1 MKLLSKNSSFSP
13 DAFRRV
19 ATLTLRAA
27 ATLVVCASLVQ
38 TVWAVDPDRAISQ
51 YVHDEWGPEQGFPK
65 GPVYAI
71 TQTTD
76 GYIWI
81 GTDEGLVRFD
91 GWSFRL
97 MKDDSGAFTITSVFG
112 LEPDRNGCLWMRL
125 QDQTILRYC
134 NGRFD
139 RPVSNGTN
147 INIAAMNLARTGELL
162 IAKAEQGAFVFRG
175 NGFQMVASAA
185 DLPRSPVTSVA
196 QTPGGAI
203 FMGTR
208 DAGLFRID
216 GRKAISIRNG
226 LPDLKVNFLLPEGEH
241 DLWVGT
247 DNGIARWNGTQ
258 FVTVGIP
265 PSGGLPPQ
273 SRMQALVILK
283 DHDGNVWVGT
293 DSRGLLR
300 LNAHGIASFT
310 SESSSPQAVTALFE
324 GREGCIWIGHADGME
339 RLRDSAFVTY
349 SDAEGLP
356 TDGTNPLFVDSTNRL
371 WFPPVTGGLWWSKD
385 SQHGHVTADGLN
397 DDIVYALD
405 GGPDELWAGRQ
416 RGGLTRLA
424 FNGAAFNGAKLATRT
439 WTHADGLAQDSV
451 SSVFRSR
458 DGTVWAGTLS
468 AGVSRL
474 RDGRFTN
481 FTEADGLASNTVSAI
496 LESADGTMWFATPG
510 GLSKWSGG
518 RWTSFRSSAGLP
530 SEDVNCLLEDSN
542 GVLWTGTASGIAF
555 RTGDT
560 FQVPRAVPAVLREPI
575 MGMAEDRHGSLWVAT
590 SGHVVRVNRDRLF
603 QGTLG
608 DGDIREFGL
617 ADGLRGTQGAER
629 NRSVIADSAGR
640 IWFSLNRGISMI
652 DPARLTRGS
661 PPAIV
666 HIEGISADGVSTAL
680 RAPVRIPGGS
690 KRITFAFS
698 GLILS
703 VPARVRY
710 KYRLE
715 GYDTTWSDPSPLR
728 EAAYTNLSPR
738 HYRFH
743 VMATNVDGIWSPAEA
758 AVEFEVLPLFWETWW
773 FGLGVLAAIVAC
785 IVALYRLRLRQATN
799 RINLR
804 FQERLAE
811 RTRIAQELHD
821 TLLQG
826 FLSASMQVHVAT
838 DRLPDDSAV
847 KPTLNRALEL
857 MRQVIEEGRNA
868 VRGLRSTRSA
878 SLDLE
883 QSFARIQQEIAGSD
897 PDSERVEFRVV
908 VDGERRPLHP
918 VLRDEVYRIGREAV
932 INAFRHAHAGKIEM
946 ELRYSAGNLTLMVR
960 DDGRGI
966 DPNVLKTGRDGHFG
980 LVGMR
985 ERADRIGARLHVMSS
1000 ASAGTEIELS
1010 IPGNIVF
1017 QNGKVK

>member
-1 MKLLSKNSSFSP
+1 MNLKLSSKNSNFFP
-13 DAFRRV
+13 DRSRRV
-19 ATLTLRAA
+19 RLIRLMAA
-27 ATLVVCASLVQ
+27 CLLCALLVRVA
-38 TVWAVDPDRAISQ
+38 WAVDPDRAVSQ

-71 TQTTD
+71 TQTPD
-76 GYIWI
+76 GYVWI

-97 MKDDSGAFTITSVFG
+97 IKDDSGAFTITGVLG
-112 LEPDRNGCLWMRL
+112 LQPDRNGCLWLRL
-125 QDQTILRYC
+125 EDLTILRYC

-139 RPVSNGTN
+139 RPLLAGSN

-162 IAKAEQGAFVFRG
+162 IAKAEKGAFVFRK

-196 QTPGGAI
+196 QTPSGAI
-203 FMGTR
+203 FVGTR

-216 GRKAISIRNG
+216 GGKVVSIRNG
-226 LPDLKVNFLLPEGEH
+226 LPDLKVNFLLPDGEH

-258 FVTVGIP
+258 FVTAGIP
-265 PSGGLPPQ
+265 PPGG
-273 SRMQALVILK
+273 RTQALVILK

-300 LNAHGIASFT
+300 LNAHGVASFI
-310 SESSSPQAVTALFE
+310 SESSSPQAITALFE

-349 SDAEGLP
+349 SNAEGLP
-356 TDGTNPLFVDSTNRL
+356 TDGSNPVFVDSTNRL
-371 WFPPVTGGLWWSKD
+371 WFPPLTGSLWWSKD
-385 SQHGHVTADGLN
+385 SQHGRVTADGLN

-405 GGPDELWAGRQ
+405 GAPGELWVARQ

-424 FNGAAFNGAKLATRT
+424 LNGVSITPTT
-439 WTHADGLAQDSV
+439 WTHANGLAQDRV
-451 SSVFRSR
+451 SSVYRAR
-458 DGTVWAGTLS
+458 NGTVWAGTLS

-496 LESADGTMWFATPG
+496 LESSDGTMWFATPG

-518 RWTSFRSSAGLP
+518 KWSSFRSNAGLP
-530 SEDVNCLLEDSN
+530 SEDVNCLLEDSA
-542 GVLWTGTASGIAF
+542 GVLWTGTAAGIAF
-555 RTGDT
+555 RTGET
-560 FQVPRAVPAVLREPI
+560 FQVPRGTPAVLREPI
-575 MGMAEDRHGSLWVAT
+575 MGVAEDRYGSLWIAT

-603 QGTLG
+603 QGTLQ

-617 ADGLRGTQGAER
+617 ADGLRGTQGVER
-629 NRSVIADSAGR
+629 NRSVVADSAGR

-661 PPAIV
+661 PPALP
-666 HIEGISADGVSTAL
+666 HIEGISADGIAASL
-680 RAPVRIPGGS
+680 HAPVRISGGR

-703 VPARVRY
+703 VPSRVRY
-710 KYRLE
+710 KYWLE

-728 EAAYTNLSPR
+728 EAPYTNLSPR

-743 VMATNVDGIWSPAEA
+743 LMATNVDGIWSPNEA
-758 AVEFEVLPLFWETWW
+758 SIEFEILPLFWETWW
-773 FGLGVLAAIVAC
+773 FGLGVLAAIGAC
-785 IVALYRLRLRQATN
+785 IVALYRFRLRQATN
-799 RINLR
+799 RMNLR

-847 KPTLNRALEL
+847 KPTLKRALDL

-868 VRGLRSTRSA
+868 VRGLRTARSA

-883 QSFARIQQEIAGSD
+883 QSFARIQQEIAASD

-908 VDGERRPLHP
+908 VDGQRRPLHP
-918 VLRDEVYRIGREAV
+918 MLRDEVYRIGREAV
-932 INAFRHAHAGKIEM
+932 INAFRHARARKIEM
-946 ELRYSAGNLTLMVR
+946 ELRYSARNLTLMVR

-980 LVGMR
+980 LTGMR
-985 ERADRIGARLHVMSS
+985 ERADRIGAHFHVMSS
-1000 ASAGTEIELS
+1000 AAAGTEIELS

>member
-1 MKLLSKNSSFSP
+1 MNSRLSSKNSSFFP
-13 DAFRRV
+13 DRLRRAPV
-19 ATLTLRAA
+19 RLFSRMLKCALTCVLS
-27 ATLVVCASLVQ
+27 TCLLCALLLQ
-38 TVWAVDPDRAISQ
+38 TAWAVDPDRAISQ

-97 MKDDSGAFTITSVFG
+97 MKDDSGAFTITSVLG

-125 QDQTILRYC
+125 QDLTILRYC

-139 RPVSNGTN
+139 RPVSAATN
-147 INIAAMNLARTGELL
+147 INIAAMTLTRTGELL
-162 IAKAEQGAFVFRG
+162 IAKAEQGAFVVRG
-175 NGFQMVASAA
+175 GGFQMVASAA

-196 QTPGGAI
+196 QTRDGAI

-208 DAGLFRID
+208 DAGLFRIGAGKD
-216 GRKAISIRNG
+216 GGRAISIRNG
-226 LPDLKVNFLLPEGEH
+226 LPDLKVNFLLPDGEH

-258 FVTVGIP
+258 FVTADIP

-300 LNAHGIASFT
+300 LNAHGVASFT
-310 SESSSPQAVTALFE
+310 SESSSPQAITALFE

-349 SDAEGLP
+349 SNAEGLP
-356 TDGTNPLFVDSTNRL
+356 TDGSNPVFVDSTNRL
-371 WFPPVTGGLWWSKD
+371 WFPPATGGLWWSKD

-405 GGPDELWAGRQ
+405 GAPGELWVGRQ

-424 FNGAAFNGAKLATRT
+424 LNGPPIAAKT

-451 SSVFRSR
+451 ASVYRAR

-481 FTEADGLASNTVSAI
+481 FTEANGLASNTVSAI

-530 SEDVNCLLEDSN
+530 SEDVNCLLEDST

-555 RTGDT
+555 RKGET
-560 FQVPRAVPAVLREPI
+560 FQVPRGAPAVLREPV
-575 MGMAEDRHGSLWVAT
+575 MGMAEGRYGSLWVAT
-590 SGHVVRVNRDRLF
+590 SGHVLRVNRDRLF
-603 QGTLG
+603 HGTLG

-629 NRSVIADSAGR
+629 NQSVIADSAGR
-640 IWFSLNRGISMI
+640 IWFSLNHGISMI
-652 DPARLTRGS
+652 DPARLTSGS

-666 HIEGISADGVSTAL
+666 HIEGISADGVATSL

-690 KRITFAFS
+690 RRITFAFS

-728 EAAYTNLSPR
+728 EAPYTNLSPR
-738 HYRFH
+738 RYRFH
-743 VMATNVDGIWSPAEA
+743 VM
-758 AVEFEVLPLFWETWW
+758 
-773 FGLGVLAAIVAC
+773 
-785 IVALYRLRLRQATN
+785 
-799 RINLR
+799 
-804 FQERLAE
+804 
-811 RTRIAQELHD
+811 
-821 TLLQG
+821 
-826 FLSASMQVHVAT
+826 
-838 DRLPDDSAV
+838 
-847 KPTLNRALEL
+847 
-857 MRQVIEEGRNA
+857 
-868 VRGLRSTRSA
+868 
-878 SLDLE
+878 
-883 QSFARIQQEIAGSD
+883 
-897 PDSERVEFRVV
+897 
-908 VDGERRPLHP
+908 
-918 VLRDEVYRIGREAV
+918 
-932 INAFRHAHAGKIEM
+932 
-946 ELRYSAGNLTLMVR
+946 
-960 DDGRGI
+960 
-966 DPNVLKTGRDGHFG
+966 
-980 LVGMR
+980 
-985 ERADRIGARLHVMSS
+985 
-1000 ASAGTEIELS
+1000 
-1010 IPGNIVF
+1010 
-1017 QNGKVK
+1017 

>member
-1 MKLLSKNSSFSP
+1 MTSI
-13 DAFRRV
+13 
-19 ATLTLRAA
+19 
-27 ATLVVCASLVQ
+27 VQ
-38 TVWAVDPDRAISQ
+38 TPD
-51 YVHDEWGPEQGFPK
+51 
-65 GPVYAI
+65 
-71 TQTTD
+71 
-76 GYIWI
+76 
-81 GTDEGLVRFD
+81 
-91 GWSFRL
+91 
-97 MKDDSGAFTITSVFG
+97 
-112 LEPDRNGCLWMRL
+112 
-125 QDQTILRYC
+125 
-134 NGRFD
+134 
-139 RPVSNGTN
+139 
-147 INIAAMNLARTGELL
+147 
-162 IAKAEQGAFVFRG
+162 
-175 NGFQMVASAA
+175 
-185 DLPRSPVTSVA
+185 
-196 QTPGGAI
+196 GAI
-203 FMGTR
+203 FTGTR

-216 GRKAISIRNG
+216 GGKVIPIRNG
-226 LPDLKVNFLLPEGEH
+226 LPDLKVNFLLPDGEH
-241 DLWVGT
+241 DLWIGT

-258 FVTVGIP
+258 VVTA
-265 PSGGLPPQ
+265 GLPPAGG
-273 SRMQALVILK
+273 RMQALAILK
-283 DHDGNVWVGT
+283 DRDGNVWVGT

-300 LNAHGIASFT
+300 LNAHGVAQFI
-310 SESSSPQAVTALFE
+310 SESSSPQAITALFE
-324 GREGCIWIGHADGME
+324 GRENCIWIGHADGME

-349 SDAEGLP
+349 SNPEGLP
-356 TDGTNPLFVDSTNRL
+356 TDGSNPVYVDSTNRL
-371 WFPPVTGGLWWSKD
+371 WFPPVAGGLWWSKD
-385 SQHGHVTADGLN
+385 GQHGHVAADGLN

-405 GGPDELWAGRQ
+405 GGPGELWVGRQ

-424 FNGAAFNGAKLATRT
+424 LSGTTIAAKT
-439 WTHADGLAQDSV
+439 WTHADGLAQERV
-451 SSVFRSR
+451 SSVYRAR

-481 FTEADGLASNTVSAI
+481 FTEANGLASNTVSAI
-496 LESADGTMWFATPG
+496 LEGSDGTMWFATPG

-518 RWTSFRSSAGLP
+518 RWTSFRSNAGLP
-530 SEDVNCLLEDSN
+530 SEDVNCLLEDSAH
-542 GVLWTGTASGIAF
+542 VLWVGTAAGIAF

-560 FQVPRAVPAVLREPI
+560 FQVPRGPPAVLREPV
-575 MGMAEDRHGSLWVAT
+575 MGMAEDRYGSLWVAT
-590 SGHVVRVNRDRLF
+590 SGHVLRVNRAGLF

-608 DGDIREFGL
+608 DGDVREFGL
-617 ADGLRGTQGAER
+617 ADGLRGTQAVER

-640 IWFSLNRGISMI
+640 IWISLNRGISVV
-652 DPARLTRGS
+652 DPVRLTRGS
-661 PPAIV
+661 PPPIV
-666 HIEGISADGVSTAL
+666 HIEGISADGVAA
-680 RAPVRIPGGS
+680 RPGAAVRIPGGS

-715 GYDTTWSDPSPLR
+715 GYDTTWSDPSPSR
-728 EAAYTNLSPR
+728 EAPYTNLSPR
-738 HYRFH
+738 RYRFH
-743 VMATNVDGIWSPAEA
+743 VMATNADGVWSPDDAS
-758 AVEFEVLPLFWETWW
+758 VEFEVLPLYWQTWW
-773 FGLGVLAAIVAC
+773 FGLGILAAIAAS

-826 FLSASMQVHVAT
+826 FLSASMQVHVAA

-847 KPTLNRALEL
+847 KPALNRAMEL

-883 QSFARIQQEIAGSD
+883 QSFARIQQELAGSD

-918 VLRDEVYRIGREAV
+918 VLRDEVYRIGREAA

-946 ELRYSAGNLTLMVR
+946 ELRYSARNLTLMVR

-966 DPNVLKTGRDGHFG
+966 DPNVLQAGRDGHFG
-980 LVGMR
+980 LAGMR
-985 ERADRIGARLHVMSS
+985 ERADRIGAQFHVMSS

-1017 QNGKVK
+1017 QPLAAGRTRSHV